1 MIHNLLNNIFNKHLS
16 EIYKNNKI
24 IRSGISEQQL
34 LYYKFKYSEGTTTKQ
49 NIVASL
55 NFDNNNR
62 FHETS
67 YYRKEKN
74 ISLETY
80 KNILIDIQNLYL
92 DYNGNKNKTSL
103 IAVDGTYGNT
113 NIKRKKGKLQ
123 TSLFMGYY
131 DITNNIPIDI
141 NFKMNNCNNEVET
154 SQKWFKTFNN
164 LNYTNYIIIADRA
177 YFKYEFFEFLIRN
190 NIKFIIRIRN
200 NAKPNQ
206 KINEKCRFLKKVFPV
221 EKQVYN
227 NKNKR
232 KEFIICN
239 NEYSLIT
246 NLTSDEYNDE
256 SIYNMYN
263 ERWEIE
269 VFFKYIKSNYKLQ
282 NLKEKRKIDN
292 DKLLTCHMI
301 IIYIAKLFK
310 KYFLNKNKATMPTTI
325 NKKNNVNS
333 TCKIKINETL
343 LAKGIFEKLL
353 MNIICGNLTE
363 IIVENFTDIYL
374 KSLKNEIN
382 RSFDRVSLIPFTKWY
397 VKKYLSL
404 YKYKKIYEALSSGNI
419 EDLNKNLKSKATTKS
434 IK

>member
-1 MIHNLLNNIFNKHLS
+1 
-16 EIYKNNKI
+16 
-24 IRSGISEQQL
+24 
-34 LYYKFKYSEGTTTKQ
+34 
-49 NIVASL
+49 
-55 NFDNNNR
+55 
-62 FHETS
+62 
-67 YYRKEKN
+67 
-74 ISLETY
+74 
-80 KNILIDIQNLYL
+80 
-92 DYNGNKNKTSL
+92 
-103 IAVDGTYGNT
+103 
-113 NIKRKKGKLQ
+113 
-123 TSLFMGYY
+123 MGYY
-131 DITNNIPIDI
+131 DITNNVPIDI

-154 SQKWFKTFNN
+154 SQKWFETFNN

-200 NAKPNQ
+200 NAKLNQ
-206 KINEKCRFLKKVFPV
+206 KINEKCRFLKKVFTV

-246 NLTSDEYNDE
+246 NLTSEEYNDE

-282 NLKEKRKIDN
+282 NLKEKKKIDN
-292 DKLLTCHMI
+292 DKLLTCHLI
-301 IIYIAKLFK
+301 IIYIAKIFK
-310 KYFLNKNKATMPTTI
+310 KYFLNKNKATMTTTI

-374 KSLKNEIN
+374 KSLKNEMN

-404 YKYKKIYEALSSGNI
+404 YKYKKIYGAGI
-419 EDLNKNLKSKATTKS
+419 F
-434 IK
+434 